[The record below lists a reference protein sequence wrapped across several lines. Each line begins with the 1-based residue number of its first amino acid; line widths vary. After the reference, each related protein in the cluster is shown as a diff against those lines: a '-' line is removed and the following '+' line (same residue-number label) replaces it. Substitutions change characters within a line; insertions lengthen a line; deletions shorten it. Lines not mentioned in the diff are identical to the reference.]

1 MSFGDLAAQA
11 RPMTTSSLPAPK
23 TSCLDKRDWIAGLEK
38 GLSIIECFD
47 DGNARMTASQ
57 AGVRCGLSRTAARR
71 YLLTLEHLGY
81 VAGDGKLFWL
91 TPRVLR
97 LGQSYLESARLPR
110 IVQPFLQ
117 RVTAGTQESAYV
129 SVMDGNEIVYVA
141 RNGSSRA
148 MNIGYV
154 LGARV
159 QAQVTAAGLLM
170 LSLREPAWLD
180 SWLATHE
187 LKTYTSYTITS
198 KDRMR
203 VEMARVR
210 SQGWSISEQ
219 QLDLNFRGVA
229 VPLRDRHGDVAG
241 ALSVTMPMGHESS
254 EDAVA
259 RVLPV
264 LNETAQAMRNL
275 I

>member
-1 MSFGDLAAQA
+1 MK
-11 RPMTTSSLPAPK
+11 TTEPAPFAA
-23 TSCLDKRDWIAGLEK
+23 TPLNKRDWIAGLEK
-38 GLSIIECFD
+38 GLSIIEAFD
-47 DGNARMTASQ
+47 DANPRQTASQ
-57 AGVRCGLSRTAARR
+57 AGTRCGLTRTAARR

-81 VAGDGKLFWL
+81 VATDGKLFWL

-129 SVMDGNEIVYVA
+129 SVMDGDEIVYVA

-148 MNIGYV
+148 MNTGYV

-170 LSLREPAWLD
+170 LAMREPAWQE
-180 SWLATHE
+180 SWLANHE
-187 LKTYTSYTITS
+187 LKAYTSFTIAS
-198 KDRMR
+198 KERLR
-203 VEMARVR
+203 IEMARIR
-210 SQGWSISEQ
+210 AQGWAVSEQ
-219 QLDLNFRGVA
+219 QLELNYRGIA
-229 VPLRDRHGDVAG
+229 VPLRDRHGALAG
-241 ALSVTMPMGHESS
+241 ALSVTMPMGHEAT
-254 EDAVA
+254 EDAVK
-259 RVLPV
+259 RVLSV
-264 LNETAQAMRNL
+264 LSETAQAMRNL